1 MDTNNLEKRIND
13 LPEKLK
19 ETVMQQ
25 VDRLE
30 KVVEFSKKI
39 PLFEERII
47 DNRLVEDN
55 STEFGC
61 KYKNMY
67 LSWGINRWKCS
78 QRNMTNYEGDFE
90 GYLFVIYVNTLDL
103 YGSHNK
109 YDLHKLSEL
118 AYYYDTLNST
128 FYVEDDKIELFLDS
142 LNEWYLKARDKAH
155 DDSKIKEIEKLK
167 QKLQELEG
175 GHV

>member
-1 MDTNNLEKRIND
+1 MGTSNLEKRIDN

-19 ETVMQQ
+19 EKVMQQ
-25 VDRLE
+25 VDRFE

-39 PLFEERII
+39 PLFEKRII
-47 DNRLVEDN
+47 DNNIVEDD
-55 STEFGC
+55 SVWFGDS
-61 KYKNMY
+61 YKDLY

-78 QRNMTNYEGDFE
+78 QKNMTNYEGDFE
-90 GYLFVIYVNTLDL
+90 GYLFVIYVNTLSL
-103 YGSHNK
+103 YDSHNK
-109 YDLHKLSEL
+109 YDLHELSKL
-118 AYYYDTLNST
+118 AYYYDAVNST
-128 FYVEDDKIELFLDS
+128 FYVEDEKIELFLDS

-175 GHV
+175 